1 MATNP
6 LYLNTLPSTEKE
18 YEVELTLVKGQSD
31 TNVSLSEFMNQMC
44 AMVQLLHLVEGELA
58 LNQSKMAAQ
67 NNKAADIN
75 VLAVTAE
82 GNQAIEATKA
92 AIAAEHEPLWKK
104 LLIALF
110 TAVMVVAS
118 YFTFGVTGVVLAAL
132 TLIIT
137 AVPIP
142 SLGGKTLMG
151 ALSSKIAEDIGK
163 ANGWSQAKIQE
174 VTGIL
179 NLVGGVLLAIATFG
193 GGMLTTLA
201 TATKAVAT
209 VVEDVA
215 VEMTDVAA
223 EEVSNVVDTVVEDT
237 AEAAANVATT
247 SGKAVKYGFS
257 AFSAINAFVSQVTN
271 SNCIEDMMMGTLLNI
286 NPGATE
292 KEKEA
297 IAGIAAAL
305 NLIVAIIGAFLGGK
319 IAISSIGEDLAE
331 GSSFLSSATAQKL
344 IGTVETAN
352 GLGQAGMNA
361 YQGIVDINVG
371 ELNAAVTRIE
381 GAMQSSKQLSA
392 QIDLTM
398 NQINT
403 AMRDFADEYKALES
417 NLRNIGMYDS
427 SEVNALLKGN
437 QQA

>member
-18 YEVELTLVKGQSD
+18 HKVELTLVKGQSD
-31 TNVSLSEFMNQMC
+31 TNVSLSELMNQMC

-67 NNKAADIN
+67 DNKAADIN
-75 VLAVTAE
+75 VLAVNAE
-82 GNQAIEATKA
+82 GNKAIEATKA
-92 AIAAEHEPLWKK
+92 AIAAEHEPWWKK

-110 TAVMVVAS
+110 AVVMIVTS
-118 YFTFGVTGVVLAAL
+118 YFTFGITGVVLAAL

-142 SLGGKTLMG
+142 GLGGKTLMG

-163 ANGWSQAKIQE
+163 AHGWSQAKIQE
-174 VTGIL
+174 VTGII

-193 GGMLTTLA
+193 GGMVATLA
-201 TATKAVAT
+201 KATEAVAT
-209 VVEDVA
+209 VAEDVA
-215 VEMTDVAA
+215 IEMTDVAT

-237 AEAAANVATT
+237 ADAAANVATT
-247 SGKAVKYGFS
+247 AGKAVKYGFS

-271 SNCIEDMMMGTLLNI
+271 SNCIEDIMMGALLSA
-286 NPGATE
+286 NPGAKE
-292 KEKEA
+292 KEKETLA
-297 IAGIAAAL
+297 AIAAAL

-319 IAISSIGEDLAE
+319 IAISSIAED
-331 GSSFLSSATAQKL
+331 SSLLTKSAGYL
-344 IGTVETAN
+344 VGTVETAT
-352 GLGQAGMNA
+352 GFGQAGMNV
-361 YQGIVDINVG
+361 YQGIVDIDVG

-403 AMRDFADEYKALES
+403 AMKDFTDEYKALES

-427 SEVNALLKGN
+427 AEVNALLKGN